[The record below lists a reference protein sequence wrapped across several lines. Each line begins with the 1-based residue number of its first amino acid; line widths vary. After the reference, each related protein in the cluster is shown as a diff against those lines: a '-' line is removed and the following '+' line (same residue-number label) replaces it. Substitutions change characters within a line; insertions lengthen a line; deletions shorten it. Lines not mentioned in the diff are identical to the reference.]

1 MALDKSLVLI
11 NTIVNSKEECMHELI
26 TFLKTYNDDEKGL
39 VKNIELWIQGID
51 QAVDRIE
58 ELENN
63 MYHIDSLIDEA
74 ENSISEIRGYTN
86 V

>member
-11 NTIVNSKEECMHELI
+11 NTIVNSKEECMQELI
-26 TFLKTYNDDEKGL
+26 TSLKIYNDDEKGL

>member
-11 NTIVNSKEECMHELI
+11 NTIVNSKEECMQELI
-26 TFLKTYNDDEKGL
+26 TSLKIYNDDEKGL

-51 QAVDRIE
+51 Q
-58 ELENN
+58 
-63 MYHIDSLIDEA
+63 IDSLIDEA